1 MLETERMDCSMMK
14 VTRLTLRPGVHLT
27 AVQTKK
33 FKSSVLAAHFLTPL
47 SAQDAACNVLV
58 PMVLRRGT
66 AEHPDLET
74 LSAALDEL
82 YGGSLE
88 PVVRKKGE
96 AQCVGFVGSFLDDAY
111 TLEGERVLEPAAELL
126 AEVLLRPYTQDGA
139 FCPDYTRQEKDN
151 LIDRIRAQV
160 NDKRQYAVLRLVQLM
175 CQGEPYG
182 VDRLGSEASAAA
194 ITGEAL
200 WERYQALLSG
210 ARVELYFSGSAP
222 FARVEAAFRGAL
234 AGLKGRTA
242 DTVSVCR
249 NTLGGGVENPRSFED
264 ALDVTQG
271 KLAMGLRTDIKVTD
285 AEYPALMLFNAVF
298 GGTTTSKL
306 FLNVREKLSLC
317 YYASSQVEKLKGLM
331 LVSSGV
337 EFDKR
342 EAAQSEILAQLEKCR
357 RGEMEPWELE
367 AARRSSVSGL
377 RSLLDSQGRME
388 DFRLG
393 LAVGGGD
400 GPEDLAAKLEQVT
413 VDQVAA
419 AARRVR
425 LDSIYFLKG
434 KEEHQ

>member
-1 MLETERMDCSMMK
+1 MTE
-14 VTRLTLRPGVHLT
+14 VTRTKLLPGVYLT
-27 AVQTKK
+27 AVHTMK
-33 FKSSVLAAHFLTPL
+33 FKSSYMGIQLLHTLSEEHAA
-47 SAQDAACNVLV
+47 ANALV

-66 AEHPDLET
+66 ERCPDMER

-82 YGGSLE
+82 YGGAVE
-88 PVVRKKGE
+88 PIVRKKGE
-96 AQCVGFVGSFLDDAY
+96 TQCVGFVASFLDDAY
-111 TLEGERVLEPAAELL
+111 VPDGTPILERAAALLGELL
-126 AEVLLRPYTQDGA
+126 LTPARENGGFVSAYVERE
-139 FCPDYTRQEKDN
+139 RSN
-151 LIDRIRAQV
+151 LVDRIRAQV

-182 VDRLGSEASAAA
+182 VDRLGSEPSAAA
-194 ITGEAL
+194 ITNEEL
-200 WERYQALLSG
+200 WTRYQTLLSG

-222 FARVEAAFRGAL
+222 FDRVEAAFRSAL
-234 AGLKGRTA
+234 SGLKGRA
-242 DTVSVCR
+242 VEDISIGR
-249 NTLGGGVENPRSFED
+249 NGIGVGEETPRSFED

-271 KLAMGLRTDIKVTD
+271 KLAMGLRTDIQVTD

-317 YYASSQVEKLKGLM
+317 YYAGSQLEKFKGLM

-342 EAAQSEILAQLEKCR
+342 DAAQSEILAQLEKCR
-357 RGEMEPWELE
+357 RGEIEPWELE
-367 AARRSSVSGL
+367 AARRSAVS
-377 RSLLDSQGRME
+377 SLKSMLDSQGRME
-388 DFRLG
+388 DFWLG
-393 LAVGGGD
+393 LAVGRGD
-400 GPEDLAAKLEQVT
+400 GPETLTAKLEQVT

>member
-1 MLETERMDCSMMK
+1 MTE
-14 VTRLTLRPGVHLT
+14 VTRTELLPGVYLT
-27 AVQTKK
+27 AVHTMK
-33 FKSSVLAAHFLTPL
+33 FKSSYMGIQLLTPL
-47 SAQDAACNVLV
+47 REEHAAANAMI
-58 PMVLRRGT
+58 PTVLRRGT
-66 AEHPDLET
+66 ERCPDMES

-82 YGGSLE
+82 YGGAVE
-88 PVVRKKGE
+88 PIVRKKGE
-96 AQCVGFVGSFLDDAY
+96 TQCVGFVASFLDDAY
-111 TLEGERVLEPAAELL
+111 VPDGTPILECAAALLGEMLLTPARENGGFVSAYVERER
-126 AEVLLRPYTQDGA
+126 A
-139 FCPDYTRQEKDN
+139 N
-151 LIDRIRAQV
+151 LVDRIRAQV

-182 VDRLGSEASAAA
+182 VDRLGSEAKAAA
-194 ITGEAL
+194 ITGEEL
-200 WERYQALLSG
+200 WARYQALLSG

-317 YYASSQVEKLKGLM
+317 YYASSQVEKFKGLM

-342 EAAQSEILAQLEKCR
+342 EDAQNEILAQLEKCR

-388 DFRLG
+388 DFWLG
-393 LAVGGGD
+393 LAVEPGD

>member
-1 MLETERMDCSMMK
+1 MTE
-14 VTRLTLRPGVHLT
+14 VTRTELLPGVYLT
-27 AVQTKK
+27 AVHTMK
-33 FKSSVLAAHFLTPL
+33 FKSSYMGIQLLTPL
-47 SAQDAACNVLV
+47 REEHAAANAMI
-58 PMVLRRGT
+58 PTVLRRGT
-66 AEHPDLET
+66 ERCPDMES

-82 YGGSLE
+82 YGGAVE
-88 PVVRKKGE
+88 PIVRKKGE
-96 AQCVGFVGSFLDDAY
+96 TQCVGFVASFLDDAY
-111 TLEGERVLEPAAELL
+111 VPDGTPILEHAAALLGELL
-126 AEVLLRPYTQDGA
+126 LTPARENGGFVSAYVERERA
-139 FCPDYTRQEKDN
+139 N
-151 LIDRIRAQV
+151 LVDRIRAQV

-182 VDRLGSEASAAA
+182 VDRLGSEAKAAA
-194 ITGEAL
+194 ITGEEL
-200 WERYQALLSG
+200 WARYQDLLSG

-222 FARVEAAFRGAL
+222 FERVEAAFRGAL

-249 NTLGGGVENPRSFED
+249 NTLGGGEEYPRNFED

-413 VDQVAA
+413 ADQVAA

>member
-1 MLETERMDCSMMK
+1 MTE
-14 VTRLTLRPGVHLT
+14 VTRTELLPGVYLT
-27 AVQTKK
+27 AVHTMK
-33 FKSSVLAAHFLTPL
+33 FKSSYMGIQLLTPL
-47 SAQDAACNVLV
+47 RAEHAAANALI

-66 AEHPDLET
+66 ERCPDMES

-82 YGGSLE
+82 YGGAVE
-88 PVVRKKGE
+88 PIVRKKGE
-96 AQCVGFVGSFLDDAY
+96 TQCVGFVASFLDDAY
-111 TLEGERVLEPAAELL
+111 VPDGTPILECAAALLGELL
-126 AEVLLRPYTQDGA
+126 LTPARENGVFVSAYVERERA
-139 FCPDYTRQEKDN
+139 N
-151 LIDRIRAQV
+151 LVDRIRAQV

-182 VDRLGSEASAAA
+182 VDRLGSEAKAAA
-194 ITGEAL
+194 ITGEEL
-200 WERYQALLSG
+200 WARYQDLLSG

-222 FARVEAAFRGAL
+222 FERVEAAFRGAL

-249 NTLGGGVENPRSFED
+249 NTLGGGEECPRSFED

-317 YYASSQVEKLKGLM
+317 YYASSQVEKFKGLM

-413 VDQVAA
+413 ADQVAA

>member
-1 MLETERMDCSMMK
+1 MTE
-14 VTRLTLRPGVHLT
+14 VTRTELLPGVYLT
-27 AVQTKK
+27 AVHTMK
-33 FKSSVLAAHFLTPL
+33 FKSSYMGIQLLTPL
-47 SAQDAACNVLV
+47 RAEHAAANALI

-66 AEHPDLET
+66 ERCPDMES

-82 YGGSLE
+82 YGGAVE
-88 PVVRKKGE
+88 PIVRKKGE
-96 AQCVGFVGSFLDDAY
+96 TQCVGFVASFLDDAY
-111 TLEGERVLEPAAELL
+111 VPDGTPILERAAALLGEMLLTPARENGGFVSAYVERER
-126 AEVLLRPYTQDGA
+126 A
-139 FCPDYTRQEKDN
+139 N
-151 LIDRIRAQV
+151 LVDRIRAQV

-182 VDRLGSEASAAA
+182 VDRLGSEAKAAA
-194 ITGEAL
+194 ITGEEL
-200 WERYQALLSG
+200 WARYQALLSG

-249 NTLGGGVENPRSFED
+249 NTLGGGEECPRSFED

-317 YYASSQVEKLKGLM
+317 YYASSQVEKFKGLM

-413 VDQVAA
+413 ADQVAA

>member
-1 MLETERMDCSMMK
+1 MTE
-14 VTRLTLRPGVHLT
+14 VTRTELLPGVYLT
-27 AVQTKK
+27 AVHTMK
-33 FKSSVLAAHFLTPL
+33 FKSSYMGIQLLTPL
-47 SAQDAACNVLV
+47 RAEHAAANALI

-66 AEHPDLET
+66 ERCPDMES

-82 YGGSLE
+82 YGGAVE
-88 PVVRKKGE
+88 PIVRKKGE
-96 AQCVGFVGSFLDDAY
+96 TQCVGFVASFLDDAY
-111 TLEGERVLEPAAELL
+111 VPDGTPILECAAALLGEMLLTPARENGGFVSAYVERER
-126 AEVLLRPYTQDGA
+126 A
-139 FCPDYTRQEKDN
+139 N
-151 LIDRIRAQV
+151 LVDRIRAQV

-182 VDRLGSEASAAA
+182 VDRLGSEAKAAA
-194 ITGEAL
+194 ITGEEL
-200 WERYQALLSG
+200 WARYQDLLSG

-222 FARVEAAFRGAL
+222 FERVEAAFRGAL

-249 NTLGGGVENPRSFED
+249 NTLGGGEECPRSFED

-317 YYASSQVEKLKGLM
+317 YYASSQVEKFKGLM

-413 VDQVAA
+413 ADQVAA

>member
-1 MLETERMDCSMMK
+1 MTE
-14 VTRLTLRPGVHLT
+14 VTRTELLPGVYLT
-27 AVQTKK
+27 AVHTMK
-33 FKSSVLAAHFLTPL
+33 FKSSYMGIQLLTPL
-47 SAQDAACNVLV
+47 REEHAAANAMI
-58 PMVLRRGT
+58 PTVLRRGT
-66 AEHPDLET
+66 ERCPDMES

-82 YGGSLE
+82 YGGAVE
-88 PVVRKKGE
+88 PIVRKKGE
-96 AQCVGFVGSFLDDAY
+96 TQCVGFVASFLDDAY
-111 TLEGERVLEPAAELL
+111 VPDGTPILERAAALLGEMLLTPARENGGFVSAYVERER
-126 AEVLLRPYTQDGA
+126 A
-139 FCPDYTRQEKDN
+139 N
-151 LIDRIRAQV
+151 LVDRIRAQV

-182 VDRLGSEASAAA
+182 VDRLGSEAKAAA
-194 ITGEAL
+194 ITGEEL
-200 WERYQALLSG
+200 WARYQDLLSG

-222 FARVEAAFRGAL
+222 FERVEAAFRGAL

-249 NTLGGGVENPRSFED
+249 NTLGGGEECPRSFED

-317 YYASSQVEKLKGLM
+317 YYASSQVEKFKGLM

-413 VDQVAA
+413 ADQVAA